1 MKPVK
6 SMSRSF
12 RVAFALA
19 ATAALGTLAMVISST
34 PARAT
39 QPPSLGYSDTPML
52 PGGKWHVHDGARP
65 QPTIVTPGTFSTEQT
80 PGAPPSDA
88 IVLFGGADLS
98 KWQTDKGDPAGW
110 KIESG
115 AMVVA
120 AGSGAIRTKDEFGD
134 CQLHVEWSAPSPP
147 KGTGQDR
154 GNSGVFL
161 MSRYEIQVL
170 DSFGNQTYPDGQ
182 ASAIYG
188 QFPPP
193 VNASRKPGEWQVYD
207 IVFTA
212 PRFNGTAVAAPATA
226 TVFHNGIVVHNRT
239 ELIGSTVHRAL
250 GKYEPHPPKAPIML
264 QDHAHP
270 VRYRNIWIRTLKS
283 YDER

>member
-1 MKPVK
+1 MNLRENTP
-6 SMSRSF
+6 MTHTLR
-12 RVAFALA
+12 FAGALVIAAAVMGLA
-19 ATAALGTLAMVISST
+19 RTQA
-34 PARAT
+34 P

-88 IVLFGGADLS
+88 IVLFNGTDLS
-98 KWQTDKGDPAGW
+98 KWQTEKGDPAGW
-110 KIESG
+110 TIGSG

-120 AGSGAIRTKDEFGD
+120 AGKGAIRTKDEFGD

-161 MSRYEIQVL
+161 MSKYEIQVL
-170 DSFGNQTYPDGQ
+170 DSYQNQTYPDGQ
-182 ASAIYG
+182 AAAIYG
-188 QFPPP
+188 QFPPL

-212 PRFNGTAVAAPATA
+212 PRFKGDVVEQPAYV
-226 TVFHNGIVVHNRT
+226 TVIHNGIVVHDHAALLGT
-239 ELIGSTVHRAL
+239 TGHRVL
-250 GKYEPHPPKAPIML
+250 GAYTAHPAKAPLML

-270 VRYRNIWIRTLKS
+270 VRFRNIWIRPLKG
-283 YDER
+283 YDEAR